1 MDTMTEVIG
10 LALMIGGTF
19 FVVVAGLG
27 VVRLPDVPM
36 RMHASTK
43 AGTLG
48 AALIAS
54 SLTFFFPGLGI
65 LARSAA
71 LVVFLLLTA
80 PVAAHMIGRAAY
92 YGGPQIG
99 VRLWEKTTID
109 QLPARQVLR
118 SECASVGTPAFP
130 DGVEITPVVSN
141 EEKDPADRASA
152 SAS

>member
-71 LVVFLLLTA
+71 LVIFLLLTA

-99 VRLWEKTTID
+99 VRLWDETTID

-130 DGVEITPVVSN
+130 DGVEITPVSPDR
-141 EEKDPADRASA
+141 EKDPADRASA

>member
-1 MDTMTEVIG
+1 
-10 LALMIGGTF
+10 
-19 FVVVAGLG
+19 
-27 VVRLPDVPM
+27 
-36 RMHASTK
+36 MHASTK

-71 LVVFLLLTA
+71 LVIFLLLTA

-99 VRLWEKTTID
+99 VRLWDETTID
-109 QLPARQVLR
+109 QLPARQMLR

-130 DGVEITPVVSN
+130 DGVEITPVAPDQQ
-141 EEKDPADRASA
+141 KDPADRASA

>member
-1 MDTMTEVIG
+1 MDIAMEWIG
-10 LALMIGGTF
+10 MALVIGGTF
-19 FVVVAGLG
+19 FVFVAGLG

-48 AALIAS
+48 VAFIAA

-65 LARSAA
+65 LARSLA
-71 LVVFLLLTA
+71 LIVFLFLTA

-99 VRLWEKTTID
+99 VHLWRDTMID
-109 QLPARQVLR
+109 QLPTHQVLT
-118 SECASVGTPAFP
+118 SDAASDGTNAFP
-130 DGVEITPVVSN
+130 EGTTRETSQQQ
-141 EEKDPADRASA
+141 AGS
-152 SAS
+152 

>member
-1 MDTMTEVIG
+1 MDAMREIIG
-10 LALMIGGTF
+10 LVLMLGGTF
-19 FVVVAGLG
+19 FAVVAGLG

-48 AALIAS
+48 VALIAS

-71 LVVFLLLTA
+71 LIVFLLLTA

-99 VRLWEKTTID
+99 VQLWDKTTVD
-109 QLPARQVLR
+109 QLPLHQALR

-130 DGVEITPVVSN
+130 DAVEISP
-141 EEKDPADRASA
+141 PPPQRARDRADPTSA
-152 SAS
+152 STS